1 MAPMMRVWGVFYRGL
16 CSLFCIWGAISLLTS
31 PPFDAWWH
39 NAYGMDV
46 AILSPPHTLLAMGM
60 IFLQFGACVSICKY
74 LNNDPTATGDSA
86 VRPGEDRSLLLRL
99 LFIICASSLLTMV
112 YGLGTDYLRVRGM
125 RNSLFYIIA

>member
-60 IFLQFGACVSICKY
+60 IFLQFGACVSICQY
-74 LNNDPTATGDSA
+74 LNAGLAGGGTE
-86 VRPGEDRSLLLRL
+86 RLQPGFLGVGVCFAGLKGFAGGVLIFSGFPHNEGLAGRF
-99 LFIICASSLLTMV
+99 FII
-112 YGLGTDYLRVRGM
+112 YL
-125 RNSLFYIIA
+125 